1 MNSNVPQA
9 PTRQE
14 SGDGPKTI
22 TRDSNRRYLSHSE
35 LGDTDSHGRISLSVS
50 GMAVL
55 LATKFADA
63 LTTGVGLAYVPA
75 VYEVN
80 PIARP
85 VFEGLG
91 ITDGLLFSS
100 IAVIVV
106 IVTVTEIAALAI
118 ARRRRDGHLA
128 PVVRAVGYGLPSLL
142 FAAVAVRNAA
152 VLVEAVEPLGP
163 L

>member
-1 MNSNVPQA
+1 MC
-9 PTRQE
+9 
-14 SGDGPKTI
+14 
-22 TRDSNRRYLSHSE
+22 L
-35 LGDTDSHGRISLSVS
+35 
-50 GMAVL
+50 L

-63 LTTGVGLAYVPA
+63 LTTGVGLAYAPA
-75 VYEVN
+75 VYEAN

-91 ITDGLLFSS
+91 ITDGLLFGSF
-100 IAVIVV
+100 AVVVAIVA
-106 IVTVTEIAALAI
+106 VTEIGALAV
-118 ARRRRDGHLA
+118 ARWRRDGHLA